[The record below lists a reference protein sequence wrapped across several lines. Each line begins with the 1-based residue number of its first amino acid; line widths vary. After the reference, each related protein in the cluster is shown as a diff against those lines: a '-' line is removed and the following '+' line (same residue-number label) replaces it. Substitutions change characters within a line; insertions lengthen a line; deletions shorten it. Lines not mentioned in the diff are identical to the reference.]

1 VLAFILLF
9 YFGVVAVNMTV
20 GKYDRGKNMTFGK
33 YDRLKNMTVR
43 KDECL
48 QICVGKNIIKKE

>member
-20 GKYDRGKNMTFGK
+20 GK

>member
-43 KDECL
+43 KDESR
-48 QICVGKNIIKKE
+48 ICDVKKIMMNA